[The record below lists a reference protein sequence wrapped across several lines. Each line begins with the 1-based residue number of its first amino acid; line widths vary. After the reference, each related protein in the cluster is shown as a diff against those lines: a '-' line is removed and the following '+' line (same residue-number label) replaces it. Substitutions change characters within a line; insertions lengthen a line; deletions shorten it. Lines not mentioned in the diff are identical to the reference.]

1 MGGDLHIVV
10 LGRTVLSVGPVAA
23 ACAAKPGRIAWNNPS
38 ASVARLVLFLLEN
51 TYNKNELNLKNAMYF
66 SQVPGKE
73 GCCQAGKI
81 NCESK
86 S

>member
-10 LGRTVLSVGPVAA
+10 LGPTVLS
-23 ACAAKPGRIAWNNPS
+23 ACAAKPGRIARNNPS
-38 ASVARLVLFLLEN
+38 ASVARLVLFLLED
-51 TYNKNELNLKNAMYF
+51 TYNKNELNLKNDMYF
-66 SQVPGKE
+66 SQAPGKE